1 MSLFHTEGR
10 KGRED
15 RFFKTEVSKGSKV
28 GVSATKGAKRQASWS
43 AASLAR
49 PMVSKGNRWSGLK
62 SVGSL

>member
-28 GVSATKGAKRQASWS
+28 GVSATKGAKRWRDL
-43 AASLAR
+43 SL
-49 PMVSKGNRWSGLK
+49 G
-62 SVGSL
+62 